1 MGIRKDILEKYVSKN
16 FIETGTSQ
24 GDAVARALECGF
36 ENAYSVEID
45 PGLYEQCKKR
55 FAGKS
60 NVHLY
65 LGDSFVVLPE
75 ILKNIQC
82 PSTFWLDAHLNG
94 VSPCIGKFKC
104 PILREIDLILNHN
117 INHTLIID
125 DREFF
130 AGNGTDY
137 WDNVKESE
145 IMDCIKKHSDKLMIS
160 YESGRHP
167 DNIIV
172 VRIDKA

>member
-1 MGIRKDILEKYVSKN
+1 
-16 FIETGTSQ
+16 
-24 GDAVARALECGF
+24 
-36 ENAYSVEID
+36 
-45 PGLYEQCKKR
+45 
-55 FAGKS
+55 
-60 NVHLY
+60 
-65 LGDSFVVLPE
+65 
-75 ILKNIQC
+75 
-82 PSTFWLDAHLNG
+82 
-94 VSPCIGKFKC
+94 
-104 PILREIDLILNHN
+104 LREIDLILNHN

-130 AGNGTDY
+130 VGNGTDY